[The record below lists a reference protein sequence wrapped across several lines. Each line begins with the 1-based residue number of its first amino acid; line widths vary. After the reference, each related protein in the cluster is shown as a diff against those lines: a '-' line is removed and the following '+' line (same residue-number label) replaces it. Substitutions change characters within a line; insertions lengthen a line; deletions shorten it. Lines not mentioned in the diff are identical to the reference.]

1 MDAEP
6 LRRPPGQEGGNC
18 LPVVD
23 SGPEALRPVDIPSS
37 FVPQGAASQEDVYR
51 PIWGLRVSMTRDI
64 TLKLIALLCIV
75 FVTTALFLMHRSPA
89 VGYELSIYASTP
101 VLVWYLLFLSLVG
114 GIGIVIHELATGRFQ
129 ERRTYLLGFAVIL
142 LTAVCFLCL
151 PFVRNY
157 VTWRGDQM
165 GHIGFVEDIALT
177 GHVPGFNPYPI
188 THTLLYQIVLVTGS
202 PIARVVNLNTA
213 LIFPVFVLSTYLL
226 ATAVLPHRGQQL
238 LAALVAG
245 GTLAALSRFNLIP
258 NTWSM
263 LLLPLLFYC
272 YFNRGR
278 FPFKVLLILL
288 LIAYPF
294 IHPLSSLMIIGALA
308 VMELPKP
315 LYSRLLKRY
324 RLQTPSWVGSR
335 PVLWPLF
342 LELTVSVPWVF
353 TREWFRSNIDALWY
367 QLTTFSGSQQGQE
380 MGEKLGKVDLDII
393 GIIGIA
399 VKLYGELLLFGILA
413 CLGILL
419 LIKQLRSGKGNT
431 SSFRLLL
438 VGILFL
444 LTSLFYV
451 AFLIGIPGAEAI
463 SAPRLLVYVEIACIT
478 LMAFALW
485 DIPSRARFRHA
496 AWVAV
501 SGLIIVAAVLNVAAH
516 HASPYQ
522 IRPGE
527 QITQAD
533 MDGMTWFLEEKD
545 PLIYSYYIMSPAD
558 RFSQA
563 ILGTTTTNS
572 RQDVKY
578 VDLVQFEDHFG
589 YLNPDGSDN
598 YTTLGEQYS
607 VDIYGSINKFDKV
620 AYQTVWHNLDR
631 FNDND
636 FWMLDQDPAVDRI
649 YSNGATECLFITSHK
664 PRDSS

>member
-1 MDAEP
+1 M
-6 LRRPPGQEGGNC
+6 R
-18 LPVVD
+18 
-23 SGPEALRPVDIPSS
+23 
-37 FVPQGAASQEDVYR
+37 
-51 PIWGLRVSMTRDI
+51 MTRDL
-64 TLKLIALLCIV
+64 TLKLIALLCIA
-75 FVTTALFLMHRSPA
+75 FVILALVLMHQSPA
-89 VGYELSIYASTP
+89 IGYELSIYASTP

-114 GIGIVIHELATGRFQ
+114 GIGIVVHELATGRFQ
-129 ERRTYLLGFAVIL
+129 KSRIYLVGFTVIL
-142 LTAVCFLCL
+142 LTAVSFLCL
-151 PFVRNY
+151 PFARNY

-165 GHIGFVEDIALT
+165 GHIGFVGDIAST

-188 THTLLYQIVLVTGS
+188 THTLLYQIVLITGS

-213 LIFPVFVLSTYLL
+213 LIFPIFVLAIYLL
-226 ATAVLPHRGQQL
+226 ATVVLPHRGQQL
-238 LAALVAG
+238 VAVLVAG
-245 GTLAALSRFNLIP
+245 GTVAALSRFNLIP

-272 YFNRGR
+272 YFSRDR

-294 IHPLSSLMIIGALA
+294 IHPLSSLMIIAALA
-308 VMELPKP
+308 VMELSKP
-315 LYSRLLKRY
+315 VFSRIASRF
-324 RLQTPSWVGSR
+324 RLQIPSWVGSR

-342 LELTVSVPWVF
+342 LELAVFVPWVF
-353 TREWFRSNIDALWY
+353 TREWFQSNIDALWY
-367 QLTTFSGSQQGQE
+367 QLTTFSGSQQGQA
-380 MGEKLGKVDLDII
+380 MGEKLGKVDLDIF

-399 VKLYGELLLFGILA
+399 VKLYGELLLFGVFA

-419 LIKQLRSGKGNT
+419 LLKQVRSGKGNT

-438 VGILFL
+438 VGVLFL
-444 LTSLFYV
+444 LTCLFYV
-451 AFLIGIPGAEAI
+451 AFLVGIPGAEAI
-463 SAPRLLVYVEIACIT
+463 SAPRLLVYVEITCIP
-478 LMAFALW
+478 LMGFALW
-485 DIPSRARFRHA
+485 EIPSRGRFRHA

-501 SGLIIVAAVLNVAAH
+501 SGLIIVAAVLNVAIH

-527 QITQAD
+527 QITRAD

-545 PLIYSYYIMSPAD
+545 PLVYSYYILSPPD

-598 YTTLGEQYS
+598 YTPLGEQYS
-607 VDIYGSINKFDKV
+607 VDIYGSINKFDKM
-620 AYQTVWHNLDR
+620 AYQTVWQNLNR
-631 FNDND
+631 FNDDD
-636 FWMLDQDPAVDRI
+636 FRMLEQDPTVDRI
-649 YSNGATECLFITSHK
+649 YSNGATDCLFITSHK